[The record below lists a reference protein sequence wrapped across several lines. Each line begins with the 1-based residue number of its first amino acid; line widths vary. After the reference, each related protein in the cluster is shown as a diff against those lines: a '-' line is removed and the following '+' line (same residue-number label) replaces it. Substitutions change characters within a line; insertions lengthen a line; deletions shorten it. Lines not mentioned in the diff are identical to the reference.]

1 MNSLFDIE
9 HSSSKSDQSAARRR
23 AWIGARLRVFRRDEE
38 GSMIVMTMFIFM
50 FMMVMAGLG
59 IDTMR
64 HEMER
69 ARLQATLDSAV
80 LAGAKAPF
88 GKDPEVI
95 VKDYFAKADM
105 SKYLNPFKDG
115 DIVNTLNAS
124 KVYAT
129 ASMTMDTYLMKL
141 SGIDTLK
148 AHAAATAE
156 TRVPKLEVVLV
167 LDVSTSMQDDDKIVE
182 LRKAAKEFVTTILNS
197 GDPGAI
203 SISVVPFSTSVTPTD
218 EIYDALLV
226 DNKHNYSNC
235 LVFDDNDYNGT
246 ALVTKADATAAE
258 ENDITL
264 VPMEQDIYS
273 SYYGSFDNLNSEWR
287 SCYTEEEYRIMPF
300 STSESDLHTK
310 IQSLKAEG
318 NTTGDMGMKWG
329 AALLDPSF
337 RDVTDALI
345 DRKTLPTSMS
355 HTPVDYTESDTM
367 KVIVMMGDGENSRTF
382 FFAEDSHYKGPDSD
396 LFHIEYQIMELD
408 YAYARWNE
416 NLRYYGSSYE
426 YVCDWFWYDCV
437 YKPAAETKSSYFL
450 RDPEWTHSDGEDTTP
465 ETAVASTPG
474 VPYACAAVIEA
485 HYEGRTKTN
494 TGDLDAPGCEDAE
507 DAVLDSMLDDWHY
520 YDLKNEEWLD
530 GTEFV
535 DLRENMSGFLSRE
548 QLSWEEAWGRI
559 PPREYDDITGISD
572 PFDEYKDNKAT
583 GATKNTRMN
592 NVCSAAKNN
601 GVVIYTIGYMIDSDG
616 TAEKSLKKCATGYDA
631 ATDASPY
638 YYDVDDVDISKAFS
652 SIAGSVQTLRLTQ

>member
-1 MNSLFDIE
+1 MIILTLF
-9 HSSSKSDQSAARRR
+9 
-23 AWIGARLRVFRRDEE
+23 LFL
-38 GSMIVMTMFIFM
+38 

-59 IDTMR
+59 VDTMR

-69 ARLQATLDSAV
+69 ARLQATLDAAV

-88 GKDPEVI
+88 GKDPKTI
-95 VKDYFAKADM
+95 VEDYFAKADM
-105 SKYLNPFKDG
+105 TNYLDPIG
-115 DIVNTLNAS
+115 DDDVSNTLNAS
-124 KVYAT
+124 RVAAK

-156 TRVPKLEVVLV
+156 TRVPKLEVALV
-167 LDVSTSMQDDDKIVE
+167 LDVSNSMNDFDKIDE
-182 LRKAAKEFVTTILNS
+182 LRKAAKKFVTTILAS

-218 EIYDALLV
+218 EIYEALLV

-235 LVFDDNDYNGT
+235 LVFDDSDYDGT
-246 ALVTKADATAAE
+246 ALVTKADATEAAE
-258 ENDITL
+258 DDITL
-264 VPMEQDIYS
+264 APMVQDIYS
-273 SYYGSFDNLNSEWR
+273 SYYGSFDNLNAEWR
-287 SCYTEEEYRIMPF
+287 SCYTEEAYRIMPF
-300 STSESDLHTK
+300 STSKTDLHTK
-310 IQSLKAEG
+310 IDGLLANG

-345 DRKTLPTSMS
+345 AGESMPASMS
-355 HTPVDYTESDTM
+355 HTPVDYSDPDTM

-396 LFHIEYQIMELD
+396 LFHIEYQDMELH

-416 NLRYYGSSYE
+416 NIRYYGPSYE
-426 YVCDWFWYDCV
+426 YACDYYWYDCV
-437 YKPAAETKSSYFL
+437 YRPAGETKSAYFL
-450 RDPEWTHSDGEDTTP
+450 RDPEWTHADGEDTTP

-474 VPYACAAVIEA
+474 VPYACAAMIEA

-520 YDLKNEEWLD
+520 YDLKNKKWLD

-535 DLRENMSGFLSRE
+535 DLREDMSGFLSRK
-548 QLSWEEAWGRI
+548 QLTWEEAWGRI

-572 PFDEYKDNKAT
+572 PFDEYDNNKAT
-583 GATKNTRMN
+583 GALKNTRMN
-592 NVCSAAKNN
+592 NVCTAAKDN
-601 GVVIYTIGYMIDSDG
+601 GVVIYTIGYMVDADG
-616 TAEKSLKKCATGYDA
+616 TAEQSLKKCATGYDPIE
-631 ATDASPY
+631 DASPY

-652 SIAGSVQTLRLTQ
+652 SIAGNVQSLRLTQ